1 MRSGA
6 MHRCRKSI
14 WGDRAVLEII
24 DVCAAYGEAQV
35 LDRVSMRVAEG
46 EIVALL
52 GRNGMGKT
60 SLVRSVMGL
69 GSPRMTAG
77 RISFD
82 GANLA
87 GLRSHQISAKRIG
100 YVPQGRRLFASLTVL
115 EHLQMLDRG
124 SPGAWSVRRVFDA
137 FPRLEER
144 KRHRGNQLSGGERQ
158 MLAIG
163 RALMTGPRILL
174 MDEPT
179 EGLAP
184 VTVELVEAILAAL
197 RKEGLGVLLVEQ
209 NLYSALAVA
218 DRVYIFETGRVVWE
232 GVPKE
237 LMADQEIL
245 QRYLGIH

>member
-1 MRSGA
+1 M
-6 MHRCRKSI
+6 
-14 WGDRAVLEII
+14 LEIV

-35 LDRVSMRVAEG
+35 LDRVSMHVAEG

-69 GSPRMTAG
+69 GSPHITGG
-77 RISFD
+77 RVSFD
-82 GANLA
+82 GADLF
-87 GLRSHQISAKRIG
+87 GLRSHQVSAKRIG
-100 YVPQGRRLFASLTVL
+100 YVPQGRRLFHSLTVL
-115 EHLQMLDRG
+115 EHLQMLDRVL
-124 SPGAWSVRRVFDA
+124 PGAWTVRRVFDA
-137 FPRLEER
+137 FPQLEER
-144 KRHRGNQLSGGERQ
+144 KSHRGNQLSGGERQ

-184 VTVELVEAILAAL
+184 VMVELVESILASL
-197 RKEGLGVLLVEQ
+197 REEGQGILLVEQ

-232 GVPKE
+232 GGQKD
-237 LMADQEIL
+237 LMANQEIL

>member
-1 MRSGA
+1 M
-6 MHRCRKSI
+6 
-14 WGDRAVLEII
+14 LEIL

-69 GSPRMTAG
+69 GSPRMTGG
-77 RISFD
+77 RVSFD
-82 GANLA
+82 GADLG
-87 GLRSHQISAKRIG
+87 GLRPHQVSAKRIG
-100 YVPQGRRLFASLTVL
+100 YVPQGRRLFPSLTVL
-115 EHLQMLDRG
+115 EHLQMLDR
-124 SPGAWSVRRVFDA
+124 SLPGAWSVRRVFDA

-144 KRHRGNQLSGGERQ
+144 KGHRGNQISGGERQ

-163 RALMTGPRILL
+163 RALMIGPRILL

-184 VTVELVEAILAAL
+184 VMVDLVEQILASL
-197 RKEGLGVLLVEQ
+197 RREGLGILLVEQ

-232 GVPKE
+232 GGPKE
-237 LMADQEIL
+237 LTADQEIL

>member
-1 MRSGA
+1 M
-6 MHRCRKSI
+6 
-14 WGDRAVLEII
+14 LEIREL
-24 DVCAAYGEAQV
+24 CSAYGMAQV
-35 LDRVSMRVAEG
+35 LYGATLHVAEG

-69 GSPRMTAG
+69 ATPRVTSGSIRL
-77 RISFD
+77 D
-82 GANLA
+82 GTELV
-87 GLRSHQISAKRIG
+87 GQRPYQISGRGVG

-115 EHLQMLDRG
+115 EHLQMLERAA
-124 SPGAWSVRRVFDA
+124 PGAWTVPRVFEA
-137 FPRLEER
+137 FPRLAER
-144 KRHRGNQLSGGERQ
+144 KQHRGSQLSGGERQ

-184 VTVELVEAILAAL
+184 VAVENVEHILGSL
-197 RKEGLGVLLVEQ
+197 RAEGLGILLVEQ

-218 DRVYIFETGRVVWE
+218 DRVYILETGRTVWE
-232 GVPKE
+232 GTPAALTAE
-237 LMADQEIL
+237 PDTLAQ
-245 QRYLGIH
+245 YLGIH